1 MSKAISIT
9 YDQFAFGLG
18 RQDRLVRKS
27 SHVWHLEYTKSSP
40 EVRSDYRARWMTQY
54 IMGNLDVTQQVAER
68 ILSQSR
74 EQRTKANQASY
85 LRGSNQFKYHIKR
98 PEALPATSSTTVSK
112 QEDLVEKAL
121 ALVESLTKA
130 QQAKFF
136 ARVSRK

>member
-1 MSKAISIT
+1 MSKAITIT

-18 RQDRLVRKS
+18 NQDRLVRDTS
-27 SHVWHLEYTKSSP
+27 LVWHKEYKQASP
-40 EVRSDYRARWMTQY
+40 EVKSDYRARWMTQY
-54 IMGNLDVTQQVAER
+54 IMGNLKVTQPVAER

-74 EQRTKANQASY
+74 EQRNKANQASY
-85 LRGSNQFKYHIKR
+85 LRGSNQFKYHIIR
-98 PEALPATSSTTVSK
+98 PEALPATSGTVSK